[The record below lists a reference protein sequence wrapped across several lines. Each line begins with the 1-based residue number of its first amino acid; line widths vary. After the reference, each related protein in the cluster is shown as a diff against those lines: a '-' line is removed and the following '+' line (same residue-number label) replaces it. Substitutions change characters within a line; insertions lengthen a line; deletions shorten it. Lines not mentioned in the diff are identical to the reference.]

1 MLKSERTQEAM
12 TNTAKKPAAL
22 VAVRNQQ
29 QTVAPKASAIVRER
43 IRERL
48 KGYFDMFLSDATPE
62 EHRLMLEVLDDWE
75 SNGGGQK
82 PPLNAEEIPVL
93 EAFRRCL

>member
-1 MLKSERTQEAM
+1 MPKP
-12 TNTAKKPAAL
+12 KPAAL
-22 VAVRNQQ
+22 VTVRNQAA
-29 QTVAPKASAIVRER
+29 VPKASAMVRER

-48 KGYFDMFLSDATPE
+48 KGFFDMFLSDATPE

-75 SNGGGQK
+75 SFGGGQK
-82 PPLNAEEIPVL
+82 PPLSAEEIPIV